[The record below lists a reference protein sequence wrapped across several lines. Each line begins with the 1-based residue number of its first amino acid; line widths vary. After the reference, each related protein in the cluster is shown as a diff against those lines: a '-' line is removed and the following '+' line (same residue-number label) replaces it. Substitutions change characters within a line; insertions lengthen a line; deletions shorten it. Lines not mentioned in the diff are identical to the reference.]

1 MSKTCTHHSYEMIR
15 DDSILKAVKH
25 TSLIIESSLKE
36 SKRYISEFSTES
48 TECQCHCA
56 DHYDCYYSDHCY
68 TEPAFNELLHLLRDT
83 VSSGVSLE
91 CQFFTF
97 VRVHVHAKKTCY

>member
-1 MSKTCTHHSYEMIR
+1 MHSPFIWNDKRWFYSQGGE
-15 DDSILKAVKH
+15 
-25 TSLIIESSLKE
+25 TNSLIIESSLKDF
-36 SKRYISEFSTES
+36 KRYISEFSTES

-68 TEPAFNELLHLLRDT
+68 TEPALNELLHFLRDT

-97 VRVHVHAKKTCY
+97 VGVHVHAKKTCY